1 MVATAVTR
9 WTSAVHTVGYQSPLT
24 QSPQT
29 VMADVHVHME
39 LVTGTGIGAIAAD
52 KPLQAC
58 LVCTT
63 YISESLW
70 ILNVHGEVVCGYKIH
85 LIH

>member
-1 MVATAVTR
+1 
-9 WTSAVHTVGYQSPLT
+9 
-24 QSPQT
+24 
-29 VMADVHVHME
+29 ME
-39 LVTGTGIGAIAAD
+39 PVTGTGIGAIAAD

-70 ILNVHGEVVCGYKIH
+70 ILNVHGDVIYKLKIAV
-85 LIH
+85 